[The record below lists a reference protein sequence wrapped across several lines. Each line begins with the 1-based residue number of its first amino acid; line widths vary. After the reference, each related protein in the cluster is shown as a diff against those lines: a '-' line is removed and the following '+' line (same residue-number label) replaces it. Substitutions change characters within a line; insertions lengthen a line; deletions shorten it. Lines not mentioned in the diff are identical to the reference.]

1 MSDLFG
7 IDPNF
12 TLGMDATRYVTHQR
26 GDCPADERCALC
38 LLEEERRRADRAIA
52 QRDCAEDMAA
62 ALEATVARV
71 EALCDE
77 AGAQVFAGSA
87 RDRWLDYEDV
97 DAALKGQ
104 R

>member
-38 LLEEERRRADRAIA
+38 LLEEAEHRLRSL
-52 QRDCAEDMAA
+52 AEDMGLPTNGDLG
-62 ALEATVARV
+62 ALFATQMRPWV
-71 EALCDE
+71 
-77 AGAQVFAGSA
+77 GSHQC
-87 RDRWLDYEDV
+87 
-97 DAALKGQ
+97 GQ
-104 R
+104 S